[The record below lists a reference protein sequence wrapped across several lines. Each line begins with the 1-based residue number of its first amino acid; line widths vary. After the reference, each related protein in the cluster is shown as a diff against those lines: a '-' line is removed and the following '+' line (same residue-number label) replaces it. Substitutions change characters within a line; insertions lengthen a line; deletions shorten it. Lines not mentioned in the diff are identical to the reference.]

1 MGRGEEGGSGE
12 EGGGEAVGVGES
24 SGALI
29 TEMRSVPENRADVR
43 AALSDF
49 LDLQSVMQCY

>member
-29 TEMRSVPENRADVR
+29 TEMRSVPANRADVR

-49 LDLQSVMQCY
+49 LDLQSVM